1 MEKIEVTQEDINRGI
16 VRDARGCAIAA
27 ALKDILA
34 YDISVAS
41 LIVIGKDYYKA
52 TPEVVR
58 WWSAFDKDKK
68 SVKPITIELVPY
80 KFGRTYRYSRKKQP
94 IIVCGEA
101 RVADEHADDCSGRA
115 ISKKHNLNRND

>member
-1 MEKIEVTQEDINRGI
+1 MEKIEVTQADIDRGI
-16 VRDARGCAIAA
+16 VRDARGCAIAV

-34 YDISVAS
+34 YDISVTN

-68 SVKPITIELVPY
+68 LVKPITIELVPY
-80 KFGRTYRYSRKKQP
+80 KFGETYRYDKKKQP
-94 IIVCGEA
+94 IIICGEA
-101 RVADEHADDCSGRA
+101 RVAA
-115 ISKKHNLNRND
+115 IDSASRGHKTMSKQM

>member
-1 MEKIEVTQEDINRGI
+1 MERIEVTQEDIDRAQ
-16 VRDARGCAIAA
+16 VRSARGCAIAV

-34 YDISVAS
+34 YDISVTN

-80 KFGRTYRYSRKKQP
+80 KFGETHHYGKYYDDKKQP
-94 IIVCGEA
+94 IIICGEA
-101 RVADEHADDCSGRA
+101 RVAGVDGADDGNNA
-115 ISKKHNLNRND
+115 ISHKL